1 MLQRFFLIVLLFP
14 MLLQAQGTF
23 VLSEN
28 AVKAYQACSRF
39 QIDQANQ
46 FIQIENKVNPTN
58 GFTYLIANY
67 CDFLKVFIEDDPIEY
82 RKALARR
89 SQRIKNLEI
98 YDNSSPYFRYCLA
111 EIYLQWSFLRFK
123 QGELIKAANE
133 LQKANTLLIDNAK
146 IHPGFIL
153 NKKGLA
159 IVHILAGSIPDNL
172 QWIANIAGIHGNVI
186 QGEREINEVITFCRK
201 SPSIRFLMPE
211 MLFFKQMLKINI
223 MDQSSLQPISSGI
236 DSVYKDEPIIQYIDI
251 LLAQK
256 TQHASEVLKRIEKF
270 PSQDNGISFCYLH
283 YLKAEAFMNLNRP
296 LDNGFQHFIYCSKGR
311 HFKQAALRRIAWQYL
326 LQGNAVEYKNNMLRI
341 IELGDAKSEEDKQA
355 ILEASSKQIPDT
367 NLLRARLLFDGGNF
381 NQSIARLLSLS
392 MKGKNLAFISERAY
406 RLGRSYQMLNKNDDA
421 ISWFNISISSGAN
434 LPEYFAAS
442 AAYNSGKIFI
452 AQDKLQ
458 DAKMMFV
465 RVSKFP
471 NHPYKNSLD
480 AKAKTALKKLK

>member
-1 MLQRFFLIVLLFP
+1 MLLRLLLGLLLFP

-23 VLSEN
+23 VLSDN
-28 AVKAYQACSRF
+28 AIKAYQACSRF
-39 QIDQANQ
+39 QINQAED
-46 FIQIENKVNPTN
+46 FIQIEKKVNPNN
-58 GFTYLIANY
+58 GFIYLIANY
-67 CDFLKVFIEDDPIEY
+67 SDFLKVFIEDDPLEY

-98 YDNSSPYFRYCLA
+98 YDKSSPYYRYCLA

-123 QGELIKAANE
+123 QGELLKAANE
-133 LQKANTLLIDNAK
+133 LQKANSLLIENSK
-146 IHPGFIL
+146 FHPDFIL

-159 IVHILAGSIPDNL
+159 IVHILAGSIPENL
-172 QWIANIAGIHGNVI
+172 QWIANFAGIHGNAY

-201 SPSIRFLMPE
+201 TPSICFLMPE

-236 DSVYKDEPIIQYIDI
+236 DSVYKNEPIIQYIDI

-256 TQHASEVLKRIEKF
+256 TQHASEVIKRIEKF
-270 PSQDNGISFCYLH
+270 PSQDNGISFCFMH
-283 YLKAEAFMNLNRP
+283 YLKAEALMNLNRP
-296 LDNGFQHFIYCSKGR
+296 IENGFQQFLNCSKGK
-311 HFKQAALRRIAWQYL
+311 HFKHAAIRRIAWQYL
-326 LQGNAVEYKNNMLRI
+326 LDGNTVEYQNNMRSI
-341 IELGDAKSEEDKQA
+341 IQLGDAKSEEDKQA

-367 NLLRARLLFDGGNF
+367 NLLRARLLFDGGDF
-381 NQSIARLLSLS
+381 KQAIARLLALPI
-392 MKGKNLAFISERAY
+392 KGNNLAFISERAY
-406 RLGRSYQMLNKNDDA
+406 RLGRSYQMLNKNEEA
-421 ISWFNISISSGAN
+421 ISWFNIAISSGAN

-442 AAYNSGKIFI
+442 AAYNAGKIFL
-452 AQDKLQ
+452 AQGKLQ

-480 AKAKTALKKLK
+480 AKAKTALKKLN

>member
-1 MLQRFFLIVLLFP
+1 

-39 QIDQANQ
+39 QINQANQ
-46 FIQIENKVNPTN
+46 LIQIENKVNPTN
-58 GFTYLIANY
+58 GFSYLIANY
-67 CDFLKVFIEDDPIEY
+67 CDFLKVIIEDDPLEY

-98 YDNSSPYFRYCLA
+98 YDKSSPYYRYCLA

-123 QGELIKAANE
+123 QGELLKAANE
-133 LQKANTLLIDNAK
+133 LQKANALLTENSQN
-146 IHPGFIL
+146 HPDFIL

-159 IVHILAGSIPDNL
+159 IVHILSGSVPDNL

-186 QGEREINEVITFCRK
+186 QGEHELNEVLIFCRK
-201 SPSIRFLMPE
+201 SPSIRFLIPE
-211 MLFFKQMLKINI
+211 MLFFRQMLKINI

-236 DSVYKDEPIIQYIDI
+236 DSVYKNEPIIQYIDI

-256 TQHASEVLKRIEKF
+256 TQHAYEVIRRIEKF

-283 YLKAEAFMNLNRP
+283 YLKAEALMNLNKP
-296 LDNGFQHFIYCSKGR
+296 TEDGFQRFLNCSKGA

-326 LQGNAVEYKNNMLRI
+326 LQGNNVEYKNNLRRI
-341 IELGDAKSEEDKQA
+341 IDLGDAKSEEDKQA
-355 ILEASSKQIPDT
+355 FLEATSNQIPDT
-367 NLLRARLLFDGGNF
+367 NLLRARLLFDGGDF
-381 NQSIARLLSLS
+381 KQTIARLLALPI
-392 MKGKNLAFISERAY
+392 KGRNLAFISERAY
-406 RLGRSYQMLNKNDDA
+406 RLGRSYQMFNKNDEA
-421 ISWFNISISSGAN
+421 ISWFNIAINSGAN

-442 AAYNSGKIFI
+442 AAYNSGKVFLK
-452 AQDKLQ
+452 QGKLQ
-458 DAKMMFV
+458 DAKTMFL

>member
-1 MLQRFFLIVLLFP
+1 

-123 QGELIKAANE
+123 QGELLKAANE

-159 IVHILAGSIPDNL
+159 IVHILAGSIPENL
-172 QWIANIAGIHGNVI
+172 QWIAQIAGIHGNAS
-186 QGEREINEVITFCRK
+186 QGEQEINEVISFCRK
-201 SPSIRFLMPE
+201 SPIIRFLIPE

-223 MDQSSLQPISSGI
+223 MDQLSLQSISSSI
-236 DSVYKDEPIIQYIDI
+236 DSVYKNEPIIQYIDI

-256 TQHASEVLKRIEKF
+256 TQQAAEVIKRIEKF
-270 PSQDNGISFCYLH
+270 PLQNDGISFCYLH
-283 YLKAEAFMNLNRP
+283 YLKAEALMNLNRP
-296 LDNGFQHFIYCSKGR
+296 LDNGFHHFIYCSKGR

-341 IELGDAKSEEDKQA
+341 IELGDAKTEEDKQA
-355 ILEASSKQIPDT
+355 FLEATSNQLPDT
-367 NLLRARLLFDGGNF
+367 NLLRARLLFDGGDF
-381 NQSIARLLSLS
+381 NNSIVRLLTLQT
-392 MKGKNLAFISERAY
+392 KGKNTAFICERAY
-406 RLGRSYQMLNKNDDA
+406 RLGRSYQKLNKNNEALAWFKIA
-421 ISWFNISISSGAN
+421 INSGSI

-442 AAYNSGKIFI
+442 AAYNSGKIFL
-452 AQDKLQ
+452 AQGKLP
-458 DAKMMFV
+458 DAKTMFL

-480 AKAKTALKKLK
+480 AKAKTALKKMN